1 MTIPRTWDELISKS
15 KTIFEEE
22 KNIGN
27 TVIRYNGLI
36 NGKIIITYIYK
47 VILFII
53 YLLIYLFLYIIN

>member
-36 NGKIIITYIYK
+36 NGKIIITYIYIK
-47 VILFII
+47 
-53 YLLIYLFLYIIN
+53 